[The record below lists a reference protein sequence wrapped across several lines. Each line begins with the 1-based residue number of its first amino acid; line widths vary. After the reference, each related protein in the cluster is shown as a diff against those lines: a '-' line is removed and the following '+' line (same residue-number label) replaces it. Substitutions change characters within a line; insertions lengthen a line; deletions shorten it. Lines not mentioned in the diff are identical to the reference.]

1 MTPAGVVGVVGCGA
15 MGHGIVQVT
24 AQAGYDVVVCERDD
38 APLQAGLAR
47 IDKSLGKL
55 EAKGALGADTAA
67 GVRARITPTLDL
79 AALAG
84 CGLVIE
90 AVTEDLPTKLDV
102 WRTLTPLLAD
112 DAVCATNTS
121 SLSVVDQAVV
131 TDRPDRFIGLHFFN
145 PPQLMTLLEVV
156 RAVTSSE
163 QAVAAGRAYG
173 ERLGKD
179 VVLAPDR
186 AGFIVNRLLLPY
198 TMDAVRAME
207 NGFGSITDID
217 LAMRAG
223 TGYPMGPFTL
233 LDFVGLDVVMTM
245 TEVMF
250 DEYRETRFSAPPTL
264 RKLVAAG
271 FLGRKTGRG
280 FYDYS
285 TTPPTPADAP
295 APAAAAVP
303 A

>member
-1 MTPAGVVGVVGCGA
+1 MLSNNVVGVVGCGA
-15 MGHGIVQVT
+15 MGHGIVQVS
-24 AQAGYDVVVCERDD
+24 AQAGFDVVVCERAD

-55 EAKGALGADTAA
+55 EAKGGLGEETAA
-67 GVRARITPTLDL
+67 EVRARIRPTLDVEE
-79 AALAG
+79 LAG

-90 AVTEDLPTKLDV
+90 AVDEDLPTKLSV
-102 WRTLTPLLAD
+102 WRAVAPLLAD
-112 DAVCATNTS
+112 DGVCATNTS
-121 SLSVVDQAVV
+121 SLSVIDQAVA

-145 PPQLMTLLEVV
+145 PPQLMTLLELVE
-156 RAVTSSE
+156 AVTSSPE
-163 QAVAAGRAYG
+163 AIAAGRAYG

-179 VVLAPDR
+179 VVVAPDR

-223 TGYPMGPFTL
+223 TGHPMGPFTL
-233 LDFVGLDVVMTM
+233 MDFVGLDVVMAM

-264 RKLVAAG
+264 RKLVSAG

-295 APAAAAVP
+295 RAVVTI
-303 A
+303 

>member
-1 MTPAGVVGVVGCGA
+1 

-24 AQAGYDVVVCERDD
+24 AQAGLDVVVCERDD
-38 APLQAGLAR
+38 APLQTGLAR
-47 IDKSLGKL
+47 IDKSLARL
-55 EAKGALGADTAA
+55 DSKGGLPEGAGA
-67 GVRARITPTLDL
+67 VRARITPTLDL
-79 AALAG
+79 ADLAG

-90 AVTEDLPTKLDV
+90 AVTEDLPTKLTV
-102 WRTLTPLLAD
+102 WRTLAPLLGA

-121 SLSVVDQAVV
+121 SLSVIDQAVV
-131 TDRPDRFIGLHFFN
+131 TERPDRFIGLHFFN
-145 PPQLMTLLEVV
+145 PPQLMTLLEVI
-156 RAVTSSE
+156 RSVTSSDE
-163 QAVAAGRAYG
+163 AVAVGRAYG

-198 TMDAVRAME
+198 TMDAVRALE
-207 NGFGSITDID
+207 GGFGTISDID
-217 LAMRAG
+217 LAMHAG
-223 TGYPMGPFTL
+223 TGHPMGPFTL
-233 LDFVGLDVVMTM
+233 LDFVGLDVAMAM

-264 RKLVAAG
+264 RKLVTAG

-295 APAAAAVP
+295 RPVEATA
-303 A
+303 

>member
-1 MTPAGVVGVVGCGA
+1 MDNVTVGVVGCGA

-24 AQAGYDVVVCERDD
+24 AQAGLEVVVCERDD
-38 APLQAGLAR
+38 GALQAGLTR
-47 IDKSLGKL
+47 IDKSLARL
-55 EAKGALGADTAA
+55 EANGRLDGSAA
-67 GVRARITPTLDL
+67 HVRDRITPTLEI

-90 AVTEDLPTKLDV
+90 AVDEDLATKLGV
-102 WRTLTPLLAD
+102 WRSLAPLLAD

-121 SLSVVDQAVV
+121 ALSVIDQAVS
-131 TDRPDRFIGLHFFN
+131 TERPDRFIGLHFFN
-145 PPQLMTLLEVV
+145 PPQLMTLLEVI
-156 RAVTSSE
+156 RSVTSSDE
-163 QAVAAGRAYG
+163 AVAVGRAYG

-207 NGFGSITDID
+207 NGFGTITDID

-223 TGYPMGPFTL
+223 VGYPMGPFTL

-250 DEYRETRFSAPPTL
+250 HEYRETRFSAPPTL

-271 FLGRKTGRG
+271 FLGRKSGRG

-285 TTPPTPADAP
+285 TSPPTPADALRP
-295 APAAAAVP
+295 AVTPA
-303 A
+303 